1 MPNWCYSSVNIRG
14 PKDEIGKFDKQ
25 VKEACSSNPLKAD
38 FGDWWLGN
46 LLLHLGYKDDDVVQG
61 DIRCRGSII
70 DYDVSYEEN
79 YGDILLSVESAW
91 GPHLGPIVLM
101 RDKYAPNCEI
111 LYVAEE
117 LGCGLFWSND
127 PEYYG
132 KWYVDVWDYEIED
145 LVPLHDCVPISD
157 ESLVRTLEGI
167 LGHSGS
173 ISELIQEIRVKYPDS
188 VGFDKYENVPLSETF

>member
-91 GPHLGPIVLM
+91 GPHLGPIALM
-101 RDKYAPNCEI
+101 RDKYAPNCVI
-111 LYVAEE
+111 VYVAEE
-117 LGCGLFWSND
+117 PGTELYWSNNPD
-127 PEYYG
+127 YYG
-132 KWYVDVWDYEIED
+132 CWHVDIFDYEVKD
-145 LVPLHDCVPISD
+145 LALLHDCEPFSD
-157 ESLVRTLEGI
+157 EDLNRALEQI
-167 LGHSGS
+167 LCHSGTT
-173 ISELIQEIRVKYPDS
+173 IELIQEIQVKYPDS
-188 VGFDKYENVPLSETF
+188 VCFDKYEYVPLNETF